1 MNVDIIN
8 QKFKIINT
16 TVQIHATIFIHGL
29 ITNSPISFLSDVY
42 SVRGIIDIGRA
53 ILKNTCVYISK
64 LSIACSLSP
73 KIIKQMTTGI
83 TAITRVSILL
93 IHIGSLM
100 WMKPSIT
107 ICPDNVPVI
116 VEF

>member
-8 QKFKIINT
+8 QKFKIINM

-53 ILKNTCVYISK
+53 ILKNTCV
-64 LSIACSLSP
+64 
-73 KIIKQMTTGI
+73 
-83 TAITRVSILL
+83 
-93 IHIGSLM
+93 
-100 WMKPSIT
+100 
-107 ICPDNVPVI
+107 
-116 VEF
+116 